1 MCCLRVMCVCF
12 FFSSRRRHT
21 RCALV
26 TGVQTCALPISY
38 AAYKL
43 GNWAV
48 YGGFVEHWWG
58 PGNSG
63 SLLFSTSARPFP
75 KIGFKR
81 LAAHPI
87 DFPVLRWLGPWRF
100 DMFVGDLGNR
110 RDFDNT
116 KVIAMRF
123 DFAPAPGLEIGLNR
137 ALQLCGD
144 KRPCGFNTIGKDR

>member
-1 MCCLRVMCVCF
+1 MVFRVIFCLMI
-12 FFSSRRRHT
+12 RRPPRST
-21 RCALV
+21 RTDTLFPY
-26 TGVQTCALPISY
+26 TTLFRSWHLDQTY

-81 LAAHPI
+81 LAAHRI

-123 DFAPAPGLEIGLNR
+123 DFAPAPGLEIGLKIGR
-137 ALQLCGD
+137 A
-144 KRPCGFNTIGKDR
+144 